1 MIEEKSVLEIKQI
14 VGEENC
20 LENEPMKNHTTFRI
34 GGPARLFVAPD
45 SVDKLKNVIVFC
57 KEKDIKVFIIGNGSN
72 LLVSDKGL
80 EGVVIQIYRNFS
92 EITINDNEIIAQS
105 GALLSSAAVKAME
118 NSLTG
123 FEFASGI
130 PGTLG
135 GAVVM
140 NAGAY
145 GGEMS
150 QIVKSVTVLNQNNE
164 VQVLNSD
171 ELNFG
176 YRKSAIV
183 TRNDIVLSVAISLQ
197 KGNKEQIKAKM
208 KELRDKRVS
217 KQPLNYPSAGSTFKR
232 PEGYYAGKLIM
243 DAGFK
248 GYRVGGAQVSE
259 KHCGFVIN
267 TGDAKASDVIELT
280 NEIKKKVL
288 EEKNISLELEVKMI
302 GEF

>member
-20 LENEPMKNHTTFRI
+20 LENESMKNHTTFRI

-45 SVDKLKNVIVFC
+45 SVDKLKNVIAFC

-92 EITINDNEIIAQS
+92 GITINGNEIIAQS
-105 GALLSSAAVKAME
+105 GELLSSVAAKAME

-150 QIVKSVTVLNQNNE
+150 RIVKSVTILNQNNE
-164 VQVLNSD
+164 IQVLNSD

-176 YRKSAIV
+176 YRKSAISAG
-183 TRNDIVLSVAISLQ
+183 NDIVLSVAISLQ
-197 KGNKEQIKAKM
+197 KGDKEQIRAKM
-208 KELRDKRVS
+208 EELRDKRVS

>member
-45 SVDKLKNVIVFC
+45 SVDKLKNVIAFC
-57 KEKDIKVFIIGNGSN
+57 KEKEIKVFIIGNGSN

-92 EITINDNEIIAQS
+92 GITINGNEIIAQS
-105 GALLSSAAVKAME
+105 GELLSSVAAKAME

-150 QIVKSVTVLNQNNE
+150 QIVKSVTVLNKNNE

-197 KGNKEQIKAKM
+197 KGEKEQIKAKM
-208 KELRDKRVS
+208 EELREKRVS
-217 KQPLNYPSAGSTFKR
+217 KQPLNFPSAGSTFKR

-248 GYRVGGAQVSE
+248 GYSVGGAKVSE

-280 NEIKKKVL
+280 NEIRKKIF